1 MKGSQK
7 AVWLPTFSDD
17 LTVKNIITANSQTL
31 DIQWCGY
38 SRFAKNQLG
47 RQDIQITLKNGTTL
61 YRRITSATEVDATT
75 ERLGLD
81 QVITSQIAP
90 ADIFRISFISLCRLS
105 NDTVS
110 FEHINDSDGIAKCS
124 VTWRGVRE
132 S

>member
-1 MKGSQK
+1 M
-7 AVWLPTFSDD
+7 D
-17 LTVKNIITANSQTL
+17 
-31 DIQWCGY
+31 
-38 SRFAKNQLG
+38 
-47 RQDIQITLKNGTTL
+47 
-61 YRRITSATEVDATT
+61 SATE
-75 ERLGLD
+75 RLALN

-90 ADIFRISFISLCRLS
+90 TDIFRISFISLCRLS

>member
-1 MKGSQK
+1 
-7 AVWLPTFSDD
+7 VE
-17 LTVKNIITANSQTL
+17 
-31 DIQWCGY
+31 WCGY
-38 SRFAKNQLG
+38 SRFAKKQLG
-47 RQDIQITLKNGTTL
+47 RQDIQIILKNGTTL
-61 YRRITSATEVDATT
+61 YRRITSATEVDSTT

-81 QVITSQIAP
+81 QLITGKIAP
-90 ADIFRISFISLCRLS
+90 NNIFRISFISLCRLS